1 MKVVVR
7 KAVFRNID
15 EIAEH
20 IIHTVKMPETA
31 LRYADR
37 LIKFGSDLGKY
48 PYAHALCRDLKLAEN
63 KFRCA
68 VFDKKWIF
76 VYKVF
81 STHVVIHRLVWGGQI
96 K

>member
-1 MKVVVR
+1 MKLVVR
-7 KAVFRNID
+7 KTVIQSIE

-20 IIHTVKMPETA
+20 IIHTVKMPDTA
-31 LRYADR
+31 LRYADK
-37 LIKFGSDLGKY
+37 LIKFGNEIGKY

-68 VFDKKWIF
+68 VFDKKWVF
-76 VYKVF
+76 VYKVS
-81 STHVVIHRLVWGGQI
+81 STHVVIHRLVWGGQM